1 MTAQSVSE
9 LTKKKCSPCE
19 GGVEPVLP
27 EEAAEQ
33 VAKLDGW
40 KLTSDGKAIRKEW
53 VMKDFSAA
61 IDFFRRVADV
71 ANVEDH
77 HPDLHL
83 TGYRNLAIELSTH
96 AIKGLSENDFILA
109 AKIDELPVELK
120 KRSSSEN

>member
-1 MTAQSVSE
+1 MTTQTADE

-40 KLTSDGKAIRKEW
+40 KLTSDGKSIRKQW
-53 VMKDFSAA
+53 VVKDFSAA
-61 IDFFRRVADV
+61 IDFFKRVAEI
-71 ANVEDH
+71 ANAEDH

-83 TGYRNLAIELSTH
+83 TGYRNVAIELSTH

-120 KRSSSEN
+120 KSKS